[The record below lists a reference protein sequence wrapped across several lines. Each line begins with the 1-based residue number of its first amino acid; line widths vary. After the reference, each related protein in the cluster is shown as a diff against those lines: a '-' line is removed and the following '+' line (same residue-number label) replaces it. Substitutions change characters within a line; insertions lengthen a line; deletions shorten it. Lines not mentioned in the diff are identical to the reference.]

1 VPAFLLVLDELGHAK
16 IRFPSPKPL
25 TVMARNSDIGSTLG
39 NLVGN
44 IVFVAVITV
53 LISDGFHISKILAF
67 VILVGIFI
75 SLFGIARA
83 FISISAVI
91 KRNKRCAH
99 GVRCGKDG
107 GCEECIAVEG
117 QRRVDNERRQAEW
130 QASHAVGER
139 LKMIKKEATA
149 LRNSER
155 HALTQRWLSRSE
167 LYLQMDSKQFE
178 DAVASLFCQLGY
190 EVTQTPYSNDRV
202 KDAIARKDGKKYLI
216 ECKHYRVEGT
226 IGRRDLQIFV
236 AAMKEEGAVAGFY
249 INTGR
254 FAKTA
259 REYAAKENIDLY
271 DSERFP
277 VLVNAAFPNREDI
290 SSAKVMCLECG
301 VVLTLPV
308 GEAPT
313 SSVCENGHTVI
324 NDITIA
330 RLLTSSFAPLPA
342 MSGPPSLPDVICDRC
357 RSKMRVVNG
366 RRGKFWGCSRYPK
379 CNFTK
384 RYERD

>member
-1 VPAFLLVLDELGHAK
+1 
-16 IRFPSPKPL
+16 
-25 TVMARNSDIGSTLG
+25 MARNSDIGSSLG

-53 LISDGFHISKILAF
+53 AISDGFHISKILAF
-67 VILVGIFI
+67 VILVGILI
-75 SLFGIARA
+75 GLFGIARA

-91 KRNKRCAH
+91 QRNKRCAH
-99 GVRCGKDG
+99 GVRRGKDG
-107 GCEECIAVEG
+107 GCEECRAAEE
-117 QRRVDNERRQAEW
+117 QRQAEW
-130 QASHAVGER
+130 QASHAVSER
-139 LKMIKKEATA
+139 LKMIKKVAAA
-149 LRNSER
+149 LRKSELR
-155 HALTQRWLSRSE
+155 SLTQRWLSRSE

-178 DAVASLFCQLGY
+178 DAVAALFCQLGY
-190 EVTQTPYSNDRV
+190 EVTQTPYSNDRG
-202 KDAIARKDGKKYLI
+202 KDAIARKDGRKYLI
-216 ECKHYRVEGT
+216 ECKRYGVDGT

-236 AAMKEEGAVAGFY
+236 AAMKEENAEGGFY
-249 INTGR
+249 VNTGR

-259 REYAAKENIDLY
+259 VEYAAQNQIELY
-271 DSERFP
+271 DAERFP

-301 VVLTLPV
+301 VVLVLPV

-313 SSVCENGHTVI
+313 SGVCENGHTVT
-324 NDITIA
+324 NDITIG

-357 RSKMRVVNG
+357 RSKMRVVDG

-379 CNFTK
+379 CNFRK